1 MKDIAYQNKGIMQ
14 KFSAELLKNKSLAV
28 YGLPDIYIKDL
39 LPTNLPAVEANEL
52 RMDNLF
58 VLGDDTLALID
69 YESSFGKK
77 DVIKYANYIAR
88 ILKRYESDTGKKFP
102 YLHLIIIFSADIEKI
117 NPQVLDIG
125 CMKIWIEPAFL
136 VGIPTKKIYEKLK
149 IKVEKGQHLDDDELL
164 QLIILPLTVK
174 GREEKRKMAEKSV
187 MLADHIADDGQRVQA
202 LAGVLTFSDK
212 VINGTFA
219 EQIRR
224 SIRMNKVVKLIYDEG
239 ETKGELK
246 HEIFIARKKL
256 AEGMDREDVK
266 MFIRELLETDE
277 EKTNQVV
284 EAVIGHPEA
293 SDIEIADILYE
304 AGRRISLED

>member
-1 MKDIAYQNKGIMQ
+1 MKDIAYQNKDITQ

-136 VGIPTKKIYEKLK
+136 VGILTKKIYEKLK

-219 EQIRR
+219 EQI
-224 SIRMNKVVKLIYDEG
+224 SLQIKSQAENK
-239 ETKGELK
+239 EL
-246 HEIFIARKKL
+246 
-256 AEGMDREDVK
+256 
-266 MFIRELLETDE
+266 
-277 EKTNQVV
+277 
-284 EAVIGHPEA
+284 
-293 SDIEIADILYE
+293 
-304 AGRRISLED
+304 

>member
-1 MKDIAYQNKGIMQ
+1 MKDIAYQNKDITQ

-304 AGRRISLED
+304 AGGRISLED

>member
-1 MKDIAYQNKGIMQ
+1 MVLPMAM
-14 KFSAELLKNKSLAV
+14 AV
-28 YGLPDIYIKDL
+28 SYTHLDVYKRQ
-39 LPTNLPAVEANEL
+39 VEANEL

-219 EQIRR
+219 EQIRL
-224 SIRMNKVVKLIYDEG
+224 SLIHILSFRM
-239 ETKGELK
+239 
-246 HEIFIARKKL
+246 
-256 AEGMDREDVK
+256 
-266 MFIRELLETDE
+266 
-277 EKTNQVV
+277 
-284 EAVIGHPEA
+284 
-293 SDIEIADILYE
+293 
-304 AGRRISLED
+304 

>member
-1 MKDIAYQNKGIMQ
+1 MKDIAYQNKDITQ
-14 KFSAELLKNKSLAV
+14 RFSAELLKNKSLAV

-219 EQIRR
+219 EQI
-224 SIRMNKVVKLIYDEG
+224 SLQIKSQAENK
-239 ETKGELK
+239 EL
-246 HEIFIARKKL
+246 
-256 AEGMDREDVK
+256 
-266 MFIRELLETDE
+266 
-277 EKTNQVV
+277 
-284 EAVIGHPEA
+284 
-293 SDIEIADILYE
+293 
-304 AGRRISLED
+304 

>member
-1 MKDIAYQNKGIMQ
+1 MKDIAYQNKDIMQ

-164 QLIILPLTVK
+164 QLIILPITVK

>member
-1 MKDIAYQNKGIMQ
+1 MKDIAYQNKDITQ

-102 YLHLIIIFSADIEKI
+102 YL
-117 NPQVLDIG
+117 
-125 CMKIWIEPAFL
+125 
-136 VGIPTKKIYEKLK
+136 
-149 IKVEKGQHLDDDELL
+149 
-164 QLIILPLTVK
+164 QLISLPLTVK

-277 EKTNQVV
+277 EKTNQEV

>member
-1 MKDIAYQNKGIMQ
+1 MKDIAYQNKDITQ

-224 SIRMNKVVKLIYDEG
+224 LIRMNKVVKLIYDEG
-239 ETKGELK
+239 EAKGELK

-304 AGRRISLED
+304 AGGRISLED

>member
-1 MKDIAYQNKGIMQ
+1 MKDIAYQNKDIMQ

>member
-1 MKDIAYQNKGIMQ
+1 MKDIAYQNKDITQ

-102 YLHLIIIFSADIEKI
+102 YL
-117 NPQVLDIG
+117 
-125 CMKIWIEPAFL
+125 
-136 VGIPTKKIYEKLK
+136 
-149 IKVEKGQHLDDDELL
+149 
-164 QLIILPLTVK
+164 QLISLPLTVK

-187 MLADHIADDGQRVQA
+187 MLADHIADD
-202 LAGVLTFSDK
+202 D
-212 VINGTFA
+212 NGS
-219 EQIRR
+219 RHWP
-224 SIRMNKVVKLIYDEG
+224 VC
-239 ETKGELK
+239 
-246 HEIFIARKKL
+246 
-256 AEGMDREDVK
+256 
-266 MFIRELLETDE
+266 
-277 EKTNQVV
+277 
-284 EAVIGHPEA
+284 
-293 SDIEIADILYE
+293 
-304 AGRRISLED
+304 

>member
-1 MKDIAYQNKGIMQ
+1 MKDIAYQNKDIMQ

-187 MLADHIADDGQRVQA
+187 MLADYIADDGQRVQA

>member
-1 MKDIAYQNKGIMQ
+1 MKDIAYQNKDITQ

-77 DVIKYANYIAR
+77 DVIKYVNYIAR